1 MRGARGCGVER
12 ARARLASGPAVSVGG
27 ARRGLVWTR
36 AWDGVSWAAVAF
48 SGPAREDKGREE
60 EGRLGWDSG
69 RRERLGQRAGPMR
82 EKERAG
88 LGWFFLVVGLGLI
101 SISISFLFLIQTKF
115 EFK

>member
-88 LGWFFLVVGLGLI
+88 LGWFFWLWVWV
-101 SISISFLFLIQTKF
+101 
-115 EFK
+115 

>member
-69 RRERLGQRAGPMR
+69 RRERLGHREAKRAVLSEAGRGGAGPV
-82 EKERAG
+82 ACG
-88 LGWFFLVVGLGLI
+88 P
-101 SISISFLFLIQTKF
+101 
-115 EFK
+115 